1 MLEGTHMKAV
11 ARFSLSLVAAATLT
25 AGAALA
31 DGSKPLRHLVYNF
44 DTTINT
50 TMDQHD
56 SGIGG
61 GPTSG
66 TSESH
71 AGNMDKGQIT
81 VDVVTVQP
89 DTGLVVNV
97 AEHGENSR
105 NSVPT
110 MCVAYGT
117 GAVVCDQSHGDV
129 NEEEMSL
136 LRVIGKDFVNHA
148 LIDNKNHWQYAQ
160 TTPEA
165 KETNDYT
172 IDSTNGDVLGISFA
186 RFLKVENGR
195 PFEAT
200 TNGKIT
206 YNEKLSIPTM
216 LNEDTIT
223 RHNLGSGDYDKVEQH
238 MTLTLVSD
246 SMQAAIKQ

>member
-1 MLEGTHMKAV
+1 MKAV
-11 ARFSLSLVAAATLT
+11 ARFSLSLAAAAALT
-25 AGAALA
+25 ANVALA
-31 DGSKPLRHLVYNF
+31 DSAKPLRHLVYNF
-44 DTTINT
+44 EVTINT
-50 TMDQHD
+50 TSTIHD

-66 TSESH
+66 STDYH
-71 AGNMDKGQIT
+71 AGNMDKGQIV
-81 VDVVTVQP
+81 VDVMTVQP

-97 AEHGENSR
+97 AEHAQNTR

-110 MCVAYGT
+110 MCVAYGN
-117 GAVVCDQSHGDV
+117 GAVVCDQSHGEL

-160 TTPEA
+160 STPQA

-172 IDSTNGDVLGISFA
+172 IDSTNGDVLGISFE
-186 RFLKVENGR
+186 RYLKVTNDQ

-206 YNEKLSIPTM
+206 YNEKLSVPTM
-216 LNEDTIT
+216 LNEDTVT
-223 RHNLGSGDYDKVEQH
+223 RHNTGGGNYDRTEQH
-238 MTLTLVSD
+238 MTLNLATD